1 MLSEPKLSKA
11 IAAFSLPGSSVA
23 ILRDALAK
31 TIADPQFL
39 AEAKAAKIDMEY
51 ISPQTVL
58 AGFNEMI
65 NRPPHV
71 IEAMGKYLQPGE

>member
-1 MLSEPKLSKA
+1 L
-11 IAAFSLPGSSVA
+11 IGRAFAVRPGTPPDRIA
-23 ILRDALAK
+23 ILREAFAK

-39 AEAKAAKIDMEY
+39 AEARSAKIDMEY

-65 NRPPHV
+65 NQPQHV
-71 IEAMGKYLQPGE
+71 LDAMGKYLQPGE